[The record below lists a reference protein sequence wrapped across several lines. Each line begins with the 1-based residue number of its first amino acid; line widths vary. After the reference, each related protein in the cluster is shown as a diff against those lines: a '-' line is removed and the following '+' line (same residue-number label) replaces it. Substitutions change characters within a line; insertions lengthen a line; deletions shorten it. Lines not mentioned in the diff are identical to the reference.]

1 MRIALIHGKALPVTR
16 GGPVFEG
23 ALIAESLRTGTTL
36 PDLHLIVR
44 KITRH
49 SRYDAAPGQPRTW
62 TEIEFEVDDEDAETL
77 ADSLA
82 EALEEG
88 PGWYADLRSAAETVV
103 VFPGKIFRYPRGEDA
118 GRARAVGHGR
128 HLGIPEIQLDWPM

>member
-1 MRIALIHGKALPVTR
+1 MSCLLRVALIHGKALPVMR
-16 GGPVFEG
+16 GGAV
-23 ALIAESLRTGTTL
+23 
-36 PDLHLIVR
+36 
-44 KITRH
+44 
-49 SRYDAAPGQPRTW
+49 
-62 TEIEFEVDDEDAETL
+62 FEVDDEDAETL